1 MGTTTKTM
9 VEKLVTSQ
17 QIKKKKPA
25 RVAQKQRER
34 EEWEKNEKYTRRPET
49 I

>member
-9 VEKLVTSQ
+9 VEKPVTSQ
-17 QIKKKKPA
+17 QIKKKKPTE
-25 RVAQKQRER
+25 VAQSKER
-34 EEWEKNEKYTRRPET
+34 EEWEKNEKYTRQPET